1 MIVGGGAACACL
13 SVALVGCND
22 AKSDANEQQQAG
34 TDPVPPEPE
43 TECVG
48 EVLNFLPKRPDVL
61 NYSDDI
67 KQGKTTVRVHF
78 AVPFTGEYRF
88 GFDAGGNRDYEGA
101 ELVRATLNGHI

>member
-1 MIVGGGAACACL
+1 MLAAALLALVL

-22 AKSDANEQQQAG
+22 AKPDANEQQQAG
-34 TDPVPPEPE
+34 TAPVPPEPE

-61 NYSDDI
+61 SYSDDI

>member
-1 MIVGGGAACACL
+1 MLAAALLALVL

-22 AKSDANEQQQAG
+22 AEPDANEQQQAV

-61 NYSDDI
+61 SYSDDI
-67 KQGKTTVRVHF
+67 KQGKTTVRVRF

-88 GFDAGGNRDYEGA
+88 GFDVGGNRDYEGA